1 MTMTPTGY
9 AAIGITVVT
18 VIGFLFKWWITK
30 TLDSKFSKREREEAD
45 FRKEQIED
53 AIRQSQGQQ
62 VMTNSLLV
70 ILRHMIYG
78 NHVEDLERSAK
89 DLQAFHDANES
100 AMMRK
105 AAKYNLR

>member
-1 MTMTPTGY
+1 MTISGSGY
-9 AAIGITVVT
+9 AAIGVLAVAVV
-18 VIGFLFKWWITK
+18 GFFFKWWITK
-30 TLDSKFSKREREEAD
+30 TLDSKFARREKEEAE

-89 DLQAFHDANES
+89 DLQAFHDANEN
-100 AMMRK
+100 AIIRK